1 MSAILF
7 VLIVVPPRAQ
17 VESVSRFL
25 GFEADVVP
33 TRVAKGEVQL
43 LVGRSTVINHGRPIT
58 RVSVTTPDIADAMV
72 TSAHQ
77 VLIHGKAPGTISLL
91 VWQDTGEIT
100 NYDVVVRRDLT
111 SLEERM
117 RQLFPGETI
126 SVASNGTDVVI
137 SGTVSSKH
145 VVDNAA
151 ALAVGYVETPEAV
164 VNLLRQPEGVA
175 STQVMLQVRFA
186 EVSRSALQELGV
198 TFFTGMDG
206 ANNLVGRTTTQQ
218 FPSPDLNVPDTSVY
232 DQGAAIAS
240 FGSIFAFS
248 RGENLGAIIQ
258 ALETEGVFQS
268 LAEPNLIT
276 QNGREATFLA
286 GGEYPYPVLQ
296 GSGINAAVTIIFKEF
311 GVRLRFTPTVVG
323 DDLIQLHV
331 EPEVSALDFSNAI
344 TLQGFR
350 VPALST
356 RRTETQVELRDGQT
370 FAVAGLLDNT
380 VTESMSKVPGLGDI
394 PILGYLFRSRAYQKN
409 QTELVVM
416 ITPHI
421 LRPDSVGV
429 ADSLPNLRQPFLS
442 GADGLLPP
450 PPPWSGPSSPETTPE
465 TATPESPDD
474 ERVATTA
481 PTSPPM
487 PVARDALVEPAPPAL
502 VEPAPPALVE
512 PTLVAYRTVRAIGRD
527 LDLDDERDWLR
538 DELKR
543 AERLRRAEAETAKR
557 LVKAEAK
564 RREVERREA
573 ERQREVE
580 RKEAERLAEG
590 ARKEAERQA
599 EVARK
604 EAEAAE
610 KAAREEAKREQEAAE
625 RQAKADRERVKAE
638 RREAERLRKAEEQ
651 ADKRAAEV
659 AKREAEVAEK
669 LAREKAKREAEAA
682 ARQAKADEKRLEAE
696 RREAERVAR
705 AEREATERARAA
717 DAKLAR
723 EQAEREADLRAVL
736 DEYLAKLTKAQRAI
750 DEVESER
757 SRLVIPAG
765 GATAVASEEGQGA
778 ASGTP

>member
-1 MSAILF
+1 MSKQKQAGPRGRQDQSRVTRHWLRTADVSAILF
-7 VLIVVPPRAQ
+7 VLIVVPPKAQ
-17 VESVSRFL
+17 VETVSRFL
-25 GFEADVVP
+25 GFDPDVVP

-43 LVGRSTVINHGRPIT
+43 LVGRSTVINFGRPIT
-58 RVSVTTPDIADAMV
+58 RVSVTTPDIADAIV

-100 NYDVVVRRDLT
+100 DYDVVVRRDLT

-117 RQLFPGETI
+117 RQLFPGEPI

-137 SGTVSSKH
+137 SGVVSSKY
-145 VVDNAA
+145 VVDAAA

-198 TFFTGMDG
+198 SFFTGMAG
-206 ANNLVGRTTTQQ
+206 NNDWLGRTTTQQ
-218 FPSPDLNVPDTSVY
+218 FPSPDLNVPDTSTY
-232 DQGAAIAS
+232 DQGTAIAS

-248 RGENLGAIIQ
+248 RGENIGAIIQ

-276 QNGREATFLA
+276 QNGKEATFLA

-296 GSGINAAVTIIFKEF
+296 GSGVNSAVTIIFKEF

-331 EPEVSALDFSNAI
+331 KPEVSALDFSNAI

-370 FAVAGLLDNT
+370 FAIAGLLDNT

-421 LRPDSVGV
+421 LRPESVGV
-429 ADSLPNLRQPFLS
+429 ADSLPNLLQPFLPK
-442 GADGLLPP
+442 AEELLPP
-450 PPPWSGPSSPETTPE
+450 PEPWSGPSAPEETSGTTDAALATTTTEADAVTTP
-465 TATPESPDD
+465 
-474 ERVATTA
+474 VATEA
-481 PTSPPM
+481 AASS
-487 PVARDALVEPAPPAL
+487 R
-502 VEPAPPALVE
+502 LVE
-512 PTLVAYRTVRAIGRD
+512 PTLVAYANVGSIGHR

-538 DELKR
+538 AEL
-543 AERLRRAEAETAKR
+543 
-557 LVKAEAK
+557 
-564 RREVERREA
+564 
-573 ERQREVE
+573 
-580 RKEAERLAEG
+580 
-590 ARKEAERQA
+590 
-599 EVARK
+599 
-604 EAEAAE
+604 
-610 KAAREEAKREQEAAE
+610 
-625 RQAKADRERVKAE
+625 
-638 RREAERLRKAEEQ
+638 REAERLRKAEAKRAKRLARAEAKRQ
-651 ADKRAAEV
+651 ETERREAEKLQEAERQEAESAAKAERRAAE
-659 AKREAEVAEK
+659 ASQEVA
-669 LAREKAKREAEAA
+669 RETAKREAEAA
-682 ARQAKADEKRLEAE
+682 KREAEAVAKLAREEAKRQAETAKQRTKAAKQEAKDAERLARAE
-696 RREAERVAR
+696 ERRREAERK
-705 AEREATERARAA
+705 EAERARQI

-723 EQAEREADLRAVL
+723 EQAKREADLQAVL
-736 DEYLAKLTKAQRAI
+736 AEYLARLNDAQQAV
-750 DEVESER
+750 DEIESQR
-757 SRLVIPAG
+757 SRLVIPMRG
-765 GATAVASEEGQGA
+765 DSTDTSSVGMRRRFRPTIDPDWATA
-778 ASGTP
+778 P